1 MVSGLAALRTAASC
15 AAVTRLSCT
24 STPCF
29 QRCQRLQVSPRRP
42 ALFPA
47 PQKPTSPATVIPL
60 RQIPV
65 AGLDPLSPRNRH
77 PDHFLSG
84 PVSASPNP
92 LDRTRRPAWQIG
104 SKTALQPPAP
114 FVAAPAPLRAR
125 GFSNSPRG
133 WRPRDVGWS
142 MEQGW
147 RPCKSSSREREW
159 CWQHRQPW
167 HGHRPGHPLRG
178 GLSRCRAA
186 FLFDWLARAGISVC
200 LVAKGVPVLSRN
212 SLIFRIVL
220 LCCVAAILGRHD

>member
-1 MVSGLAALRTAASC
+1 MHRPPVYRGASVSRFPLDALR
-15 AAVTRLSCT
+15 
-24 STPCF
+24 CF
-29 QRCQRLQVSPRRP
+29 QRLRSLRVRQPSSPCGRSRWW
-42 ALFPA
+42 
-47 PQKPTSPATVIPL
+47 
-60 RQIPV
+60 
-65 AGLDPLSPRNRH
+65 GLHPLSQRNRH

-92 LDRTRRPAWQIG
+92 LDRTRRLAWQIG

-147 RPCKSSSREREW
+147 RPCCSSPREREW

-167 HGHRPGHPLRG
+167 HGHRPGHPLRECSSLTKDALDARPDRPCRN
-178 GLSRCRAA
+178 LSLSCCRRR
-186 FLFDWLARAGISVC
+186 ARFALERPDFSDRAS
-200 LVAKGVPVLSRN
+200 LLRSRHP
-212 SLIFRIVL
+212 R
-220 LCCVAAILGRHD
+220 